1 MNKSCS
7 IIIAWEELVIGVHS
21 QTRRNNCIQLQD
33 IRITYFVSSWSKN
46 CPENMLKTTCRNAL
60 KRLRI
65 ACTACVLWIDGI
77 EVGTWLCICKG
88 GSSIGI
94 LLKIRCKTKCDKT
107 LPARKVYM
115 QNKENTGLITCI
127 YASWRFNASSYYVH
141 LSCRKDSMWNSS
153 LQCIFWF
160 LQTKT

>member
-1 MNKSCS
+1 MRG
-7 IIIAWEELVIGVHS
+7 VIGAS
-21 QTRRNNCIQLQD
+21 QPDRKKQLYTFVRNQKKPRLSIHGP
-33 IRITYFVSSWSKN
+33 IIFHYI
-46 CPENMLKTTCRNAL
+46 NMLNTTCRNAL

-65 ACTACVLWIDGI
+65 AWPTCVLWIDGI

-115 QNKENTGLITCI
+115 RKQGKHGYLHWWIFKIQYFQPTKPCKKNVTMLQVNKDFNTFV
-127 YASWRFNASSYYVH
+127 WR
-141 LSCRKDSMWNSS
+141 CRM
-153 LQCIFWF
+153 
-160 LQTKT
+160 